1 MYGYFLDVHSRKGKG
16 ALQVAYI
23 NCLELIQF
31 SEESSEGTA
40 DCGHM
45 VLAMWVIYNHLLS
58 NKLLRLKI
66 VYMLLRNKV
75 NIVFCILVGHKR
87 PWEK

>member
-1 MYGYFLDVHSRKGKG
+1 MYRYFLDVHSLKGKG

-45 VLAMWVIYNHLLS
+45 VLAMTTAETQNCVHA
-58 NKLLRLKI
+58 LREQSKHSVLHFG
-66 VYMLLRNKV
+66 RT
-75 NIVFCILVGHKR
+75 
-87 PWEK
+87 